1 MGLRFPIHLSL
12 CEEGGKE
19 HTEGREDNSL
29 QEPEQRGCAETRND
43 WEDVAEL
50 QQRDD
55 RQAIAHVGHHGVAS
69 YELKRLAEPS
79 DVIMVA
85 RDGEEEQ
92 GDECQSPCDKEVAER
107 DVILAY
113 ATLTGFDEQA
123 HDKHVEAAEAEFAPI
138 GALPVL
144 AAHEPPEHC

>member
-19 HTEGREDNSL
+19 HAESREDNSL
-29 QEPEQRGCAETRND
+29 QEPEQRGCAEPRND

-55 RQAIAHVGHHGVAS
+55 RQAIAHVGHHGVAPD
-69 YELKRLAEPS
+69 ELERFAEPS

-85 RDGEEEQ
+85 CDGEEEQ
-92 GDECQSPCDKEVAER
+92 GDECQSSGDKKVAER
-107 DVILAY
+107 DVVLAY

-123 HDKHVEAAEAEFAPI
+123 HGKHVEAAEAEFAPI
-138 GALPVL
+138 GPLPVF
-144 AAHEPPEHC
+144 AAHEPTEHR